1 MIFTDYNL
9 NLVAYSVTYVY
20 MNVGKSDNLH
30 FILTKKK
37 DSNNPLSIRITN
49 LTLSN
54 IFITDILQLEFIN

>member
-20 MNVGKSDNLH
+20 TNVGKSDNLH

-37 DSNNPLSIRITN
+37 DSNDLLSIRITN